1 MADEDRGDGVLVLL
15 KFFEISPASK
25 PIPGVLVFLSGFIEL
40 PDKSGDDEELGC
52 LRAISVADRLFV
64 LLDKLVLDL
73 LGSLPFEIRTF
84 MPSSLTDFTLRPG
97 DDSLS
102 FDRRLEL
109 LLEDFLFWF
118 SDLLEPLLDLLLIL
132 GLPLPLLLLRA
143 LESDFLEI
151 RGCPFLPSSGF
162 LVFWEVSSTEEEE
175 LLSLTFLT
183 PPDEEI
189 LVVMSLLFSTSDVWR
204 LKSPLGVVDWVILRL
219 ALGGWILLLLE
230 LEVGVLLADWLGV
243 WEAEDGVDDMDSFA
257 LRFLLADG
265 LEGVLELLLSTGD
278 GDGESEPPF
287 FSFFFVGIVGV

>member
-84 MPSSLTDFTLRPG
+84 MLSSLTDFTLRPG

-118 SDLLEPLLDLLLIL
+118 SDLLELLLDLLLIL
-132 GLPLPLLLLRA
+132 GLPLPLLLLLRA
-143 LESDFLEI
+143 LESDFFKI

-175 LLSLTFLT
+175 LFSLTFLT
-183 PPDEEI
+183 PTDEVI
-189 LVVMSLLFSTSDVWR
+189 LVFMSLLFSISDVWR

-219 ALGGWILLLLE
+219 ALGGWMLLL

-257 LRFLLADG
+257 LRFLLAG
-265 LEGVLELLLSTGD
+265 WLEGVLELLLSTGD
-278 GDGESEPPF
+278 GDGESVPPF
-287 FSFFFVGIVGV
+287 FSFFFDGIVGV